1 VYLTSHNAVG
11 TSGPSNSI
19 TARTK
24 GDAPLAP
31 STISAALSA
40 NSSHVTVF
48 LNGWQERGCPIHSF
62 GVDFKMDGEP
72 YWMTVSDDIQNMPVI
87 FIEDV
92 QPSTAY
98 NLKIRAKTSGGT
110 VAVEYDAVTLDHAG
124 LTPAPD
130 RINRAGRQLVQPSSS
145 SNNSTDSTHVVLP
158 WWLIGAVR

>member
-1 VYLTSHNAVG
+1 MYLTSHNAVG

-24 GDAPLAP
+24 GDAPLVP

-48 LNGWQERGCPIHSF
+48 LNGWQERGCTIHSF

-72 YWMTVSDDIQNMPVI
+72 YWTTVSDDIQNMPVI

-98 NLKIRAKTSGGT
+98 NLKISAKTSGGT
-110 VAVEYDAVTLDHAG
+110 VAV
-124 LTPAPD
+124 
-130 RINRAGRQLVQPSSS
+130 
-145 SNNSTDSTHVVLP
+145 
-158 WWLIGAVR
+158 